1 MKTEKEII
9 ECKVCGVGSDVMYV
23 NQETGLCK
31 ADSTMEDEDIIFRR
45 MKKPDDVAKLHKTL
59 ESIFGEQMY

>member
-1 MKTEKEII
+1 MKTEKDII

-31 ADSTMEDEDIIFRR
+31 ADSTMEYEAIIIHK
-45 MKKPDDVAKLHKTL
+45 METPDDVVKLHKTL
-59 ESIFGEQMY
+59 ESIFGE